1 MCLVFLSPKSET
13 SDGIFLIKNGNKGSK
28 LSVKYTVERL
38 YEKKKNTLQTVLLY
52 INLIYLGYL

>member
-1 MCLVFLSPKSET
+1 MFLSPKSET

-38 YEKKKNTLQTVLLY
+38 YGKKKKHTSDGSPLYKLDLLGLF
-52 INLIYLGYL
+52 IK